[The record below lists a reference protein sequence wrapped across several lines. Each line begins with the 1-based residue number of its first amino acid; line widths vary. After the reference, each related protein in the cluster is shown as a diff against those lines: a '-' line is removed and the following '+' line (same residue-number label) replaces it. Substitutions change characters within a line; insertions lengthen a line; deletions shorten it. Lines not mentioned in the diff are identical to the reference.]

1 MVTMPFQK
9 LARGIPDGPAEST
22 SAWLLLVEQ
31 VVHAIL
37 KMHLRGFVHTKKKT
51 PEVQ

>member
-1 MVTMPFQK
+1 MVTMRFRK
-9 LARGIPDGPAEST
+9 LAGGIPDGPAEST

-37 KMHLRGFVHTKKKT
+37 KKHLRGFVRTKKT